1 MKLFGKKTLALF
13 LALAMVMPMCAFA
26 TETTPTPVAVTSVEL
41 NKATTSMKVGE
52 TEKMTAEVK
61 PSGATNKDVT
71 WKTSDSSVV
80 AITPNGAECE
90 LKGLKAGKAT
100 ITVTTADGGKTDTC
114 EVTVS
119 MNSDAV
125 ITKVEAQD
133 SITLPINISEKD
145 ALNWLKE
152 KVKVTVTYDQ
162 GVVET
167 TYEWEEVEGEDFDS
181 KEIGNTCKYVPEV
194 KKAPEGVELPV
205 LTVTIG
211 KAGFAKADS
220 NKVDTLAVLLGV
232 EEEDLDLPEYVSV
245 ELNNGESETFG
256 IGDYDGKKAVNGLF
270 KDWKSA
276 DYNDDKEGTYTF
288 TAEWKGDSDEYELG
302 DLKLTMKVVDSDFF
316 KDEIDYK
323 GFSLKEIAKSIDELL
338 KGMYGEGLDHIVFDD
353 IEMDGGML
361 YLKDEDGN
369 LTETDEESFDAD
381 EFECLY
387 YLPDGSG
394 EDAVIEY
401 TAYTEDDD
409 EDVEGKIK
417 LESDTFMLVSIEVT
431 DKEYAELSAE
441 AFEEAFLNMDKHYDS
456 LDYVK
461 FSGSNSKTRG
471 YLYYDFDEE
480 DEKGDEVKSSTKCY
494 FDNDDADAQLDD
506 IVYVPGSSMKGGT
519 YIINFNA
526 WGKDDKDKTVSNKPG
541 YLRITLIEEAD
552 LTVETGKEQETG
564 LDYDMFEEYF
574 EDEVTKTYK
583 NYVITAVSFDGAPHS
598 ASKGYLAVEGKKLK
612 SPDDVK
618 FWFNATDD
626 DDDYLF
632 EDLVYLGGTA
642 GGSTRATFTI
652 YGKAK
657 ATDKDS
663 KIKALVSGEIDFV
676 TGVSH
681 TIDNAKNPMAAAK
694 VLPFSN
700 ELDEFKKLGD
710 NNNVYIEFT
719 SLPKG
724 GKLYYNY
731 GTASQ
736 EDVTVGTDYYVS
748 TSAGK
753 KQLRYVTFV
762 PSYSA
767 SKIDNVIS
775 FGIKGYNKSDKAVT
789 GTVNIYVDYA
799 VASAYFTDVKTSNY
813 ADSVDFLYNRGIT
826 TGMTT
831 TTFGPNTNVTRGQF
845 VTFLYRAAGQPAVVS
860 ANTFTDVKASD
871 YYYNAVRWAVQ
882 NGITNGR
889 SATIFDPNANVTYQE
904 IMTFLYRYDVTYLKH
919 TGVTGSSSVVYDYAK
934 VDTWAQTAV
943 KWAVGKGVL
952 TAGNLNPTTAGTR
965 ANVALYMHRML
976 TL

>member
-26 TETTPTPVAVTSVEL
+26 TETTPVAVTSVEL

-61 PSGATNKDVT
+61 PTDATTKDVT

-80 AITPNGAECE
+80 AITADGAECTLE
-90 LKGLKAGKAT
+90 GKKAGKAT

-133 SITLPINISEKD
+133 SITLPSNISEQD

-361 YLKDEDGN
+361 YLEDEDGN

-441 AFEEAFLNMDKHYDS
+441 AFEEAFLNMDKDYDS

-519 YIINFNA
+519 YINQ
-526 WGKDDKDKTVSNKPG
+526 
-541 YLRITLIEEAD
+541 LQR
-552 LTVETGKEQETG
+552 
-564 LDYDMFEEYF
+564 
-574 EDEVTKTYK
+574 
-583 NYVITAVSFDGAPHS
+583 
-598 ASKGYLAVEGKKLK
+598 
-612 SPDDVK
+612 
-618 FWFNATDD
+618 
-626 DDDYLF
+626 
-632 EDLVYLGGTA
+632 LG
-642 GGSTRATFTI
+642 
-652 YGKAK
+652 
-657 ATDKDS
+657 
-663 KIKALVSGEIDFV
+663 
-676 TGVSH
+676 
-681 TIDNAKNPMAAAK
+681 
-694 VLPFSN
+694 
-700 ELDEFKKLGD
+700 
-710 NNNVYIEFT
+710 
-719 SLPKG
+719 
-724 GKLYYNY
+724 
-731 GTASQ
+731 
-736 EDVTVGTDYYVS
+736 
-748 TSAGK
+748 
-753 KQLRYVTFV
+753 
-762 PSYSA
+762 
-767 SKIDNVIS
+767 
-775 FGIKGYNKSDKAVT
+775 
-789 GTVNIYVDYA
+789 
-799 VASAYFTDVKTSNY
+799 
-813 ADSVDFLYNRGIT
+813 
-826 TGMTT
+826 
-831 TTFGPNTNVTRGQF
+831 
-845 VTFLYRAAGQPAVVS
+845 
-860 ANTFTDVKASD
+860 
-871 YYYNAVRWAVQ
+871 
-882 NGITNGR
+882 
-889 SATIFDPNANVTYQE
+889 
-904 IMTFLYRYDVTYLKH
+904 
-919 TGVTGSSSVVYDYAK
+919 
-934 VDTWAQTAV
+934 
-943 KWAVGKGVL
+943 
-952 TAGNLNPTTAGTR
+952 
-965 ANVALYMHRML
+965 
-976 TL
+976 